1 MIDMKGK
8 VAVVFG
14 LANKRSI
21 AYAIAEKLSE
31 AGATLVLCYQS
42 ERLQREAEEL
52 IEPLGQNGTARAIPV
67 RRFRRRGD
75 RRGLRADCRSVS
87 GNPHR
92 RPLGGLRAAGRDQE
106 RLPR

>member
-21 AYAIAEKLSE
+21 AYAIAEKLSG

-42 ERLQREAEEL
+42 ERLRAEAEEL
-52 IEPLGQNGTARAIPV
+52 IESLGQTERRARSSAMFRLTNRLMRPS
-67 RRFRRRGD
+67 RRSQRHFR
-75 RRGLRADCRSVS
+75 
-87 GNPHR
+87 
-92 RPLGGLRAAGRDQE
+92 
-106 RLPR
+106 